1 MKKLASLTAAAL
13 APALALASGDAGT
26 GAAGEM
32 QLSGSQLAMVFG
44 ALVGLGLVIWIVAR
58 FTGGGDRK

>member
-1 MKKLASLTAAAL
+1 MKKLASLITAAL
-13 APALALASGDAGT
+13 APALALASGDTGT
-26 GAAGEM
+26 GAVGEM

-58 FTGGGDRK
+58 FTGGGDRR